1 MILLADPTEER
12 RGAERRSSDMNPYA
26 TLVAQTQLQELR
38 AASAR
43 NRLAR
48 TTRSA
53 RPSRLARA
61 RATVKAAFTTP
72 TESPS
77 FLPHLTDY
85 PYRG

>member
-1 MILLADPTEER
+1 
-12 RGAERRSSDMNPYA
+12 MNPYA

-43 NRLAR
+43 SRLAR

-61 RATVKAAFTTP
+61 KASISSAFRTP
-72 TESPS
+72 AENPS
-77 FLPHLTDY
+77 FLPKLTDY